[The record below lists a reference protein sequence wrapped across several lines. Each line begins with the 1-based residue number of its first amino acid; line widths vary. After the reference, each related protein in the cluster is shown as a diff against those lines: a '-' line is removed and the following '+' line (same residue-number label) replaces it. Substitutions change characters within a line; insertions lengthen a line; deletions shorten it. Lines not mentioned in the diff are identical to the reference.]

1 MDANRFRLMA
11 SIFLGPNVRNI
22 VISNATLKSE
32 LPLHYAPRLATQ
44 CPLIETIE
52 FETPP
57 PNSEPSLAM
66 SQSIC
71 AWSNLRSVKCGPV
84 DVYMLHHLRN
94 LPSLRSL
101 GVYTKRTSRWLSSDS
116 IIPFDDLDTLTLD
129 ADSGDA
135 NVLALERLLGP
146 PSSPSHHRASVRR
159 VVCGPLNRS
168 SILEF
173 TRAVERLCSD
183 SLTEISI
190 SNISVDEVS
199 IEPSTIPPFDALR
212 HLTSFR
218 NLRSLELQYN
228 DYSVRLHSD
237 QLIELVAS
245 WPRLEVLLVDPIFPH
260 LSLHDLIELMRKLPQ
275 IRMIGVHIEIDS
287 EQMSLLDTLESEIPT
302 FSNIEELWLS
312 WNEEEFELLPST
324 DAMGALLFRFFPHLS
339 AIVQRNRGWWPE
351 QAFEYW
357 EGVCRAVQATRVK
370 KRLSIS

>member
-11 SIFLGPNVRNI
+11 SIFLGPSVRNI

-32 LPLHYAPRLATQ
+32 LLLNYAPSLATQ

-94 LPSLRSL
+94 LPSLHSL
-101 GVYTKRTSRWLSSDS
+101 GVYTTRTSHWLSSDS
-116 IIPFDDLDTLTLD
+116 IVPFDDLDTLTLD

-146 PSSPSHHRASVRR
+146 PPSPSHRRASVRR
-159 VVCGPLNRS
+159 IVCGPLSRS
-168 SILEF
+168 SIHSF
-173 TRAVERLCSD
+173 ARAVERLCSD
-183 SLTEISI
+183 SLAEVSI
-190 SNISVDEVS
+190 SNFSVEDVS
-199 IEPSTIPPFDALR
+199 IESGTIPPFDALR

-218 NLRSLELQYN
+218 NLRSMELRYY
-228 DYSVRLHSD
+228 DD
-237 QLIELVAS
+237 
-245 WPRLEVLLVDPIFPH
+245 
-260 LSLHDLIELMRKLPQ
+260 SLAEIGSSSRRPDLPSSFSDLIELTRRLPQ
-275 IRMIGVHIEIDS
+275 IRIIGVHIEIGS
-287 EQMSLLDTLESEIPT
+287 AQMSLLDTLESEIPT
-302 FSNIEELWLS
+302 FGNVEKLWLS
-312 WNEEEFELLPST
+312 WNEEEFEILPST

-351 QAFEYW
+351 QADEYW
-357 EGVCRAVQATRVK
+357 EGVCRVVQATRVK
-370 KRLSIS
+370 KRITIS